1 MKTYWLVL
9 WSLWAARLVRQPT
22 LPVRVTGGWLRGVVA
37 PDGSHKRYMAV
48 PFATHPVKRFQ
59 GPGPE
64 PIWQGVLEAI
74 EENVRCPQ
82 RIGKSIL
89 IGQEDCLIMNIYT
102 PVDATAYSKY
112 PVMAFIHG
120 GGFYEG
126 SSTGFLY
133 GPEYLVTKGVILV
146 VMNYRLNIQGL
157 ACLKIK
163 EAPGNGAMKDQLAAL
178 KWIQRNIEAFGG
190 DPDSVTI
197 SGESAGAAS
206 VSFHILS
213 PMSKGLFHR
222 AIIQSGSSLAPWTLQ
237 FRPVYMASLLTKV
250 MGHTTDDLYEI
261 YNILMEKSDRDL
273 VITRVPR
280 RQGDTITS
288 ELLYTPCIEDEI
300 AGVEPFLTEM
310 PYDLL
315 SSGRYNKVPVL
326 IGRTSSEGLL
336 FSNMENDTTLYK
348 IIFEKTLPKNWHVPE
363 ESKRKEIGAKL
374 KELYFGDNVISYNT
388 LLNLSQLYDE
398 VYFSSGV
405 LQETELY
412 LNTSDKPIYSYVFS
426 YDGRRNIVKWTLD
439 HGLNT
444 APGATHADDLF
455 YLFQQPLLPSFFEG
469 MMIDRVTTM
478 WTNFVKYGEPTPEVT
493 DLLPVKWLPSNKSS
507 PHSFVIDREF
517 STIPLWPTDSLKYLR
532 DIYSKYRRK
541 TD

>member
-64 PIWQGVLEAI
+64 PTWRGVLEAI
-74 EENVRCPQ
+74 EENVRCLQ

-89 IGQEDCLIMNIYT
+89 IGQEECLIMNIYT
-102 PVDATAYSKY
+102 PIDATAHSKY
-112 PVMAFIHG
+112 PVMVFFHG

-126 SSTGFLY
+126 SGTGFLY
-133 GPEYLVTKGVILV
+133 GPEYLVTKGIILV
-146 VMNYRLNIQGL
+146 VLNYRLQIQGMV
-157 ACLKIK
+157 CLKIK
-163 EAPGNGAMKDQLAAL
+163 EAPGNAALKDQLAAL

-190 DPDSVTI
+190 DPNSVTI

-222 AIIQSGSSLAPWTLQ
+222 AILQSGSSLDPWALQ
-237 FRPVYMASLLTKV
+237 FRPVYMAGLLTKV
-250 MGHTTDDLYEI
+250 MGHATDDLYEI
-261 YNILMEKSDRDL
+261 YNILMEKSDEDL
-273 VITRVPR
+273 IVSRVPR
-280 RQGDTITS
+280 RPGHLIIS
-288 ELLYTPCIEDEI
+288 ELLYTPCVEDEI
-300 AGVEPFLTEM
+300 PGVEPFLTEF

-315 SSGRYNKVPVL
+315 STGKYNKVPVL
-326 IGRTSSEGLL
+326 IGRTNSEGLL
-336 FSNMENDTTLYK
+336 FSNMENDTTLPK
-348 IIFEKTLPKNWHVPE
+348 IMFEKTLPKNWHVPD

-374 KELYFGDNVISYNT
+374 KELYFGDKDISYNT
-388 LLNLSQLYDE
+388 LENLSQLYDE
-398 VYFSSGV
+398 VYFSFGV
-405 LQETELY
+405 LQETEFY
-412 LNTSDKPIYSYVFS
+412 LNTNDNPVYSYVFS
-426 YDGRRNIVKWTLD
+426 YDGRRNILKFTLD
-439 HGLNT
+439 HGLSA

-455 YLFQQPLLPSFFEG
+455 YLFQQPLLPSFFERT
-469 MMIDRVTTM
+469 MIDRVTTL
-478 WTNFVKYGEPTPEVT
+478 WTNFVKYGDPTPEVT
-493 DLLPVKWLPSNKSS
+493 DFLPVKWLPTNKTS
-507 PHSFVIDREF
+507 PQTFVIDREF
-517 STIPLWPTDSLKYLR
+517 STIPLWPSDSFKYLR